1 MSAETGAEKNLGEFN
16 PWERGWGTAAG
27 GSTAQSPLLLP
38 EDAPQQGSDAQQM
51 MAEGLSSITA
61 GSEVSRGL
69 GLEQVQGLWL
79 QLGPAGPSIAD
90 L

>member
-1 MSAETGAEKNLGEFN
+1 
-16 PWERGWGTAAG
+16 
-27 GSTAQSPLLLP
+27 
-38 EDAPQQGSDAQQM
+38 